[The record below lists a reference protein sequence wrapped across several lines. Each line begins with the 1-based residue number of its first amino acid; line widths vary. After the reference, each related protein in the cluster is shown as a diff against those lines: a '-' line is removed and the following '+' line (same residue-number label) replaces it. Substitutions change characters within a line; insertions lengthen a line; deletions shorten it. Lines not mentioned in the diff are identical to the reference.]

1 MRWLQAGRLT
11 ECVPRPWRA
20 GAGCPWQVHGEV
32 MGAEGLCSHA
42 FRTMGQIRPGTL
54 VSWAGQGFPEIPRL
68 PGLPGLK
75 Q

>member
-1 MRWLQAGRLT
+1 
-11 ECVPRPWRA
+11 
-20 GAGCPWQVHGEV
+20 

-42 FRTMGQIRPGTL
+42 FRTMGQIIPGTL

-75 Q
+75 E